1 MSQPLPSLVTEA
13 AAGSLAGAR
22 LRRYEM
28 GPALIGAG
36 ADATV
41 VIVVP
46 GDNPGVSGVQDSTK
60 VLLRGDRAS
69 DLHARFAFR
78 EPLPVHVFA
87 RLDQGCLPLGTALC
101 RRTPSVSADFDHAEW
116 ELDRPLGRE
125 ALDVVRPVPEPGPV
139 PAVDWIEQVETDPI
153 RALRPFVLG
162 WFPAEATEPAEEG
175 SAPGEVDDL
184 PEALA
189 SFRRLARLRPAIHGF
204 HDPIL
209 RRPRRASAPL
219 RSARG
224 RSSPCGTGPGWTGPS
239 CGHRRDRTKPS
250 PRVAHRMI
258 ERISPGQ

>member
-87 RLDQGCLPLGTALC
+87 RLDQGCLL
-101 RRTPSVSADFDHAEW
+101 
-116 ELDRPLGRE
+116 
-125 ALDVVRPVPEPGPV
+125 
-139 PAVDWIEQVETDPI
+139 
-153 RALRPFVLG
+153 
-162 WFPAEATEPAEEG
+162 
-175 SAPGEVDDL
+175 SAPHSAGE
-184 PEALA
+184 
-189 SFRRLARLRPAIHGF
+189 
-204 HDPIL
+204 
-209 RRPRRASAPL
+209 RRPCPPTSTTPNGSSTARWAARR
-219 RSARG
+219 
-224 RSSPCGTGPGWTGPS
+224 WT
-239 CGHRRDRTKPS
+239 
-250 PRVAHRMI
+250 
-258 ERISPGQ
+258 